1 MILSD
6 TYIVTVY
13 IHSPANGE
21 IPMIHPDGY
30 NTYIFTLLSVA
41 LILVLPASA
50 FTVAM
55 YGTNSGFNPDF
66 HTDSVTVLSSIPG
79 SAGSE
84 LDKNVDQ
91 FTDPS
96 VDVIVLGGDG
106 SFRQST
112 AAKIET
118 AVAAGKILVITYPC
132 NQKFDVSLPATNG
145 GTTEGGK
152 YLEQVDPAKV
162 ISKEIFADLPSR
174 YPLTGAPPDMEQVV
188 AKKESTTLLNFDTG
202 TPALLYRK
210 YGKGSVIEWSA
221 APVPGYMTA
230 DEADTITYRLITK
243 LLPAGLSVVPTTLPE
258 TTISPN
264 PLANATATTTPAGT
278 VTQQQSS
285 GNVTVHSSP
294 PGASI
299 LIDGVY
305 QGTTP
310 TTISGLAQG
319 NHIIRLALSGY
330 YDYEGTIYI
339 IAGQT
344 TNAFGTLPPLNL
356 ISSQNTVTPVA
367 TPIVIAVPVT
377 AEPTQKQEGL
387 DNSII
392 VAIIG
397 VVTAV
402 IGAGATL
409 FSHISK
415 TKKE

>member
-13 IHSPANGE
+13 IHSHKNGGFS
-21 IPMIHPDGY
+21 MIRPDGY
-30 NTYIFTLLSVA
+30 NNYIFAILSAA
-41 LILVLPASA
+41 LIIVVPASA
-50 FTVAM
+50 FTVAL
-55 YGTNSGFNPDF
+55 YGSNSGFNPDL
-66 HTDSVTVLSSIPG
+66 HTDSVVVIRSIPG
-79 SAGSE
+79 SSGSD
-84 LDKNVDQ
+84 LDASVDQ

-96 VDVIVLGGDG
+96 VDVIVLAGDG

-112 AAKIET
+112 ASKIET

-132 NQKFDVSLPATNG
+132 NQKFDASLPGTNG
-145 GTTEGGK
+145 GTTQGGK
-152 YLEQVDPAKV
+152 YLEQVDPEKV
-162 ISKEIFADLPSR
+162 MSREIFADLPSR
-174 YPLTGAPPDMEQVV
+174 YPLNGAPPDREQVV
-188 AKKESTTLLNFDTG
+188 AKKESITLLNFDTG

-221 APVPGYMTA
+221 GPVPGYMTA
-230 DEADTITYRLITK
+230 DEADTITYRLISN
-243 LLPAGLSVVPTTLPE
+243 LLPAGVSVTPTTQPE
-258 TTISPN
+258 TTVSPN
-264 PLANATATTTPAGT
+264 PANETVTITPTGT
-278 VTQQQSS
+278 VTQQPSS

-299 LIDGVY
+299 LIDGIY

-310 TTISGLAQG
+310 FTVSGLNQG

-330 YDYEGTIYI
+330 YDYEGTIYV

-344 TNAFGTLPPLNL
+344 TNAFGSLPPLNQ

-367 TPIVIAVPVT
+367 TPIIIAVPVT
-377 AEPTQKQEGL
+377 AEPTQKQGGL
-387 DNSII
+387 DNSIL

-397 VVTAV
+397 VITAV

>member
-6 TYIVTVY
+6 TYIATVY

-21 IPMIHPDGY
+21 FPMIHPDGY
-30 NTYIFTLLSVA
+30 NNYIFAILSAA
-41 LILVLPASA
+41 LIIVLPASA
-50 FTVAM
+50 FTVAL
-55 YGTNSGFNPDF
+55 YGTNSGFNPDL
-66 HTDSVTVLSSIPG
+66 HKDSVIVMSSIPG
-79 SAGSE
+79 SSGSE
-84 LDKNVDQ
+84 LDNNVDQ
-91 FTDPS
+91 FTDPA
-96 VDVIVLGGDG
+96 VDVIILGGDS

-132 NQKFDVSLPATNG
+132 NQKFDASLPGANG
-145 GTTEGGK
+145 GTTQGGK
-152 YLEQVDPAKV
+152 YLEQVDSAKV
-162 ISKEIFADLPSR
+162 ISRQIFAGLPSR
-174 YPLTGAPPDMEQVV
+174 YPVNGAPPDGEQVG
-188 AKKESTTLLNFDTG
+188 AKKDSVTLLNYDTG
-202 TPALLYRK
+202 TPDLLYRK
-210 YGKGSVIEWSA
+210 YGKGSVIEWSTE
-221 APVPGYMTA
+221 PVPAYMTA
-230 DEADTITYRLITK
+230 DEADTIMYRLITN
-243 LLPAGLSVVPTTLPE
+243 LLPEGVSVASTTPPE
-258 TTISPN
+258 TTLSPT
-264 PLANATATTTPAGT
+264 LANETVSITPTGT
-278 VTQQQSS
+278 VTQQPSS

-299 LIDGVY
+299 LVDGVY

-310 TTISGLAQG
+310 STVSGLNQG

-330 YDYEGTIYI
+330 YDYEGTIYV

-344 TNAFGTLPPLNL
+344 TNAFGSLPPLNQ
-356 ISSQNTVTPVA
+356 ISSQNTVTPIA

-377 AEPTQKQEGL
+377 AEPTQKQGGL

-397 VVTAV
+397 VITAV

>member
-13 IHSPANGE
+13 IHSPENGE

-30 NTYIFTLLSVA
+30 NNYIITILLVA
-41 LILVLPASA
+41 LIIVLPASA

-55 YGTNSGFNPDF
+55 YGTNSGFNPDL
-66 HTDSVTVLSSIPG
+66 HTDSVVLIRSIPG

-84 LDKNVDQ
+84 LDTSVDQ

-96 VDVIVLGGDG
+96 VDVIVLAGDD

-112 AAKIET
+112 ASKIET

-132 NQKFDVSLPATNG
+132 NQKFDASLPGTNG
-145 GTTEGGK
+145 GTTQGGK
-152 YLEQVDPAKV
+152 YLEEVDPTKV
-162 ISKEIFADLPSR
+162 LSKEIFADLPSR
-174 YPLTGAPPDMEQVV
+174 YPLNGAPPDREQVV
-188 AKKESTTLLNFDTG
+188 AKKESITLLNFDTG
-202 TPALLYRK
+202 TPALLYRQ
-210 YGKGSVIEWSA
+210 YGKGSVIEWSTE
-221 APVPGYMTA
+221 PVPAYMTA
-230 DEADTITYRLITK
+230 DEADTITYRLITN
-243 LLPAGLSVVPTTLPE
+243 LLPAEVSVTPTTLPE
-258 TTISPN
+258 TLVSSTPVVNETIMPTGSV
-264 PLANATATTTPAGT
+264 TP
-278 VTQQQSS
+278 QQSS

-294 PGASI
+294 PGSSI
-299 LIDGVY
+299 LIDGIY

-310 TTISGLAQG
+310 FTVSGLNQG

-344 TNAFGTLPPLNL
+344 TNAFGSLPPLNQ
-356 ISSQNTVTPVA
+356 ISSQNTVTPIA
-367 TPIVIAVPVT
+367 TPIIIAVPVT
-377 AEPTQKQEGL
+377 AEPTQKQGGL
-387 DNSII
+387 DNSIL

-409 FSHISK
+409 FSHMSK

>member
-13 IHSPANGE
+13 IHSPENGE
-21 IPMIHPDGY
+21 FPMIRPDRY
-30 NTYIFTLLSVA
+30 NKYIFAILSVA
-41 LILVLPASA
+41 LIIVLPASA

-55 YGTNSGFNPDF
+55 YGSNSGLNPDL
-66 HTDSVTVLSSIPG
+66 HTDSVVVMSSIPG

-84 LDKNVDQ
+84 LDNNVDQ

-96 VDVIVLGGDG
+96 VDVIVLAGDG

-132 NQKFDVSLPATNG
+132 NQKFDASLPGTNG
-145 GTTEGGK
+145 GTTQGGK
-152 YLEQVDPAKV
+152 YLEQADPAKV
-162 ISKEIFADLPSR
+162 MSKEIFADLPSR
-174 YPLTGAPPDMEQVV
+174 YPLQGDPPDREQVV
-188 AKKESTTLLNFDTG
+188 AKKESITLLNYDTG
-202 TPALLYRK
+202 TPALLFRK
-210 YGKGSVIEWSA
+210 YGKGSVIEWSTG
-221 APVPGYMTA
+221 PVPGYMTA
-230 DEADTITYRLITK
+230 DEADTITYRLITN
-243 LLPAGLSVVPTTLPE
+243 LLPAGLSVAPTALPE

-264 PLANATATTTPAGT
+264 PLANETVTITPTGT
-278 VTQQQSS
+278 VTQQPSS

-310 TTISGLAQG
+310 STVSGLNQG

-330 YDYEGTIYI
+330 YDYEGTIYV

-344 TNAFGTLPPLNL
+344 TNAFGSLPPLNQ

-367 TPIVIAVPVT
+367 TPIIIAVPVT
-377 AEPTQKQEGL
+377 AEPTQKQGGL
-387 DNSII
+387 DNSIL

-397 VVTAV
+397 VITAV

-409 FSHISK
+409 FSHMSK

>member
-13 IHSPANGE
+13 IHSPENGE
-21 IPMIHPDGY
+21 IPMIHPDGF
-30 NTYIFTLLSVA
+30 NKYIFTILSVA
-41 LILVLPASA
+41 LILVMPASA

-55 YGTNSGFNPDF
+55 YGTNSGFNPDL
-66 HTDSVTVLSSIPG
+66 HTDSVVLIRSIPG

-84 LDKNVDQ
+84 SDTSVDQ

-96 VDVIVLGGDG
+96 VDVIVLAGDD

-118 AVAAGKILVITYPC
+118 AVAAGKILVIVYPC
-132 NQKFDVSLPATNG
+132 NQKFDASLPGTNG
-145 GTTEGGK
+145 GTTQGGK

-162 ISKEIFADLPSR
+162 MSKEIFADLPSR
-174 YPLTGAPPDMEQVV
+174 YPLNGAPPDREQVV
-188 AKKESTTLLNFDTG
+188 AKKESITLLNFDTG
-202 TPALLYRK
+202 TPALLYRQ
-210 YGKGSVIEWSA
+210 YGKGSVIEWSTE
-221 APVPGYMTA
+221 PVPAYMTA
-230 DEADTITYRLITK
+230 EEADTITYRLITS
-243 LLPAGLSVVPTTLPE
+243 LLPAGISATPTTLPD
-258 TTISPN
+258 TMVLPN
-264 PLANATATTTPAGT
+264 PLANATATTTPTGT
-278 VTQQQSS
+278 VTQQPSS

-310 TTISGLAQG
+310 TTVSGVNQG

-344 TNAFGTLPPLNL
+344 TNAFGSLPPLNQ

-367 TPIVIAVPVT
+367 TPIIIAVPVT
-377 AEPTQKQEGL
+377 AEPTQKQGGL
-387 DNSII
+387 DNSIL

-397 VVTAV
+397 VITAV

-409 FSHISK
+409 FSHMSK
-415 TKKE
+415 AKKE

>member
-13 IHSPANGE
+13 IHSHKNGE
-21 IPMIHPDGY
+21 FSMIRPDGY
-30 NTYIFTLLSVA
+30 NNYIFAILSAA
-41 LILVLPASA
+41 LIIVVPASA
-50 FTVAM
+50 FTVAL
-55 YGTNSGFNPDF
+55 YGSNSGFNPDL
-66 HTDSVTVLSSIPG
+66 HTDSVVVIRSIPG
-79 SAGSE
+79 SSGSD
-84 LDKNVDQ
+84 LDASVDQ

-96 VDVIVLGGDG
+96 VDVIVLAGDG

-112 AAKIET
+112 ASKIET

-132 NQKFDVSLPATNG
+132 NQKFDASLPGTNG
-145 GTTEGGK
+145 GTTQGGK
-152 YLEQVDPAKV
+152 YLEQVDPEKV
-162 ISKEIFADLPSR
+162 MSREIFADLPSR
-174 YPLTGAPPDMEQVV
+174 YPLNGAPPDREQVV
-188 AKKESTTLLNFDTG
+188 AKKESITLLNFDTG

-221 APVPGYMTA
+221 GPVPGYMTA
-230 DEADTITYRLITK
+230 DEADTITYRLISN
-243 LLPAGLSVVPTTLPE
+243 LLPAGVSVTPTTQPE
-258 TTISPN
+258 TTVSPN
-264 PLANATATTTPAGT
+264 PANETVTITPTGT
-278 VTQQQSS
+278 VTQQPSS

-299 LIDGVY
+299 LIDGIY

-310 TTISGLAQG
+310 STVSGLNQG

-330 YDYEGTIYI
+330 YDYEGTIYV

-344 TNAFGTLPPLNL
+344 TNAFGSLPPLNQ

-367 TPIVIAVPVT
+367 TPIIIAVPVT
-377 AEPTQKQEGL
+377 AEPTQKQGGL
-387 DNSII
+387 DNSIL

-397 VVTAV
+397 VITAV

>member
-6 TYIVTVY
+6 TYIVTVN
-13 IHSPANGE
+13 IHSSENGE
-21 IPMIHPDGY
+21 FPMKQPSGY
-30 NTYIFTLLSVA
+30 NNLIFTILLAA
-41 LILVLPASA
+41 LIIVLPASA

-55 YGTNSGFNPDF
+55 YGTNSGFNPDL
-66 HTDSVTVLSSIPG
+66 HTDSVVVLSSIPG

-84 LDKNVDQ
+84 LDNNVDQ

-96 VDVIVLGGDG
+96 VDVIVLAGDG

-112 AAKIET
+112 ASKIET
-118 AVAAGKILVITYPC
+118 AVAAGKILIITYPC
-132 NQKFDVSLPATNG
+132 NQKFDASLPATNG
-145 GTTEGGK
+145 GTTQGGK

-162 ISKEIFADLPSR
+162 MSKEIFADLPSR
-174 YPLTGAPPDMEQVV
+174 YPLDGAPPDREQVV
-188 AKKESTTLLNFDTG
+188 AKKESITLLNFDTG
-202 TPALLYRK
+202 TPGLLYRK
-210 YGKGSVIEWSA
+210 YGRGSVIEWSTE
-221 APVPGYMTA
+221 PVPGYMTVA
-230 DEADTITYRLITK
+230 EADTITYRLITN
-243 LLPAGLSVVPTTLPE
+243 LLPAVTPTTLPE
-258 TTISPN
+258 TTVSPN
-264 PLANATATTTPAGT
+264 PANETGTITPTGT
-278 VTQQQSS
+278 VTQQPSS

-310 TTISGLAQG
+310 TTVSGLNQG

-344 TNAFGTLPPLNL
+344 TNAFGSLPPLNQ

-367 TPIVIAVPVT
+367 TPIIIAVPVT
-377 AEPTQKQEGL
+377 AEPTQKQGGL
-387 DNSII
+387 DNSIL

-397 VVTAV
+397 VITAV

>member
-13 IHSPANGE
+13 IHSPENGE
-21 IPMIHPDGY
+21 FPMIHPDGY
-30 NTYIFTLLSVA
+30 NKYIFAILSAA
-41 LILVLPASA
+41 LIIVLPASA

-55 YGTNSGFNPDF
+55 YGTNSGFNPDL
-66 HTDSVTVLSSIPG
+66 HTDSVVVMRSIPG
-79 SAGSE
+79 SSGSD
-84 LDKNVDQ
+84 LDSSVDQ

-96 VDVIVLGGDG
+96 VDVIVLDGDG
-106 SFRQST
+106 SFKQST
-112 AAKIET
+112 ASKIET

-132 NQKFDVSLPATNG
+132 NQKFDASLPGTNG
-145 GTTEGGK
+145 GTTQGGK

-162 ISKEIFADLPSR
+162 ISREIFADLPSR
-174 YPLTGAPPDMEQVV
+174 YPLTGAPPDREQVV
-188 AKKESTTLLNFDTG
+188 AKKESISLLNYDTG
-202 TPALLYRK
+202 TPALLFRN
-210 YGKGSVIEWSA
+210 YGKGSVIEWSTG
-221 APVPGYMTA
+221 PVPGYMTA
-230 DEADTITYRLITK
+230 DEADTITYRLITN
-243 LLPAGLSVVPTTLPE
+243 LLPAGVSVTPTT
-258 TTISPN
+258 TTVSPN
-264 PLANATATTTPAGT
+264 PLANKTGTVTPTGT
-278 VTQQQSS
+278 VTQQTSS

-310 TTISGLAQG
+310 TTVSGLNQG

-330 YDYEGTIYI
+330 YDYEGTIYV

-344 TNAFGTLPPLNL
+344 TNAFGSLPPLNQ
-356 ISSQNTVTPVA
+356 ISSQNTVTPIA
-367 TPIVIAVPVT
+367 TPIIIAVPVT
-377 AEPTQKQEGL
+377 AEPTQKQGGL
-387 DNSII
+387 DNSIL

-397 VVTAV
+397 VITAV

-409 FSHISK
+409 FSHMSK

>member
-13 IHSPANGE
+13 IHSPENGE
-21 IPMIHPDGY
+21 FPMIRPDGY
-30 NTYIFTLLSVA
+30 NNYIFAILSAA
-41 LILVLPASA
+41 LIIVLPASA

-55 YGTNSGFNPDF
+55 YGTNSGFNPDL
-66 HTDSVTVLSSIPG
+66 HTDSVVVIRSIPG
-79 SAGSE
+79 SSGSD
-84 LDKNVDQ
+84 LDSSVDQ

-96 VDVIVLGGDG
+96 VDAIILGGEN
-106 SFRQST
+106 SFSAST
-112 AAKIET
+112 AARIET
-118 AVAAGKILVITYPC
+118 AVAAGKILIITYPC
-132 NQKFDVSLPATNG
+132 NQKFDASLPATNG
-145 GTTEGGK
+145 GTSQGEDS
-152 YLEQVDPAKV
+152 LEVADPSKV
-162 ISKEIFADLPSR
+162 LSKEIFAGLPSR
-174 YPLTGAPPDMEQVV
+174 YSLKGTPPDREQAV
-188 AKKESTTLLNFDTG
+188 AKKGSITLLNYDTG
-202 TPALLYRK
+202 TPALLYGK
-210 YGKGSVIEWSA
+210 YGKGFVIEWST

-230 DEADTITYRLITK
+230 DQADAINYRLITR
-243 LLPAGLSVVPTTLPE
+243 LLPEVPRPPVPE
-258 TTISPN
+258 TTPAENVS
-264 PLANATATTTPAGT
+264 LAPTLTPTGT
-278 VTQQQSS
+278 VTPQQSN

-310 TTISGLAQG
+310 ATISGLSQG

-330 YDYEGTIYI
+330 YDYEGTIYV

-356 ISSQNTVTPVA
+356 ISSQNTVSPVA

-377 AEPTQKQEGL
+377 AEPTQKQGGL
-387 DNSII
+387 DNSIL

-397 VVTAV
+397 VVTAI
-402 IGAGATL
+402 IGATATI